1 MATNA
6 LPKTTTARR
15 RKTKTLTTTDRVQ
28 AILAPLAS
36 LRLTV
41 VLLAVAVFVIFIIT
55 LQQATHDM
63 WEIKSQHYSSLL
75 VTVPFEE
82 VLVERWFSDTPP
94 VPGAFVMP
102 SGLTLIVLMLMN
114 LTAAHLLRFRL
125 QATGLKLWIGS
136 IIAVL
141 GAGFTWAIVFN
152 TTTETLLNGK
162 PPIPYDRMWMILQG
176 IIALLLGA
184 CVLGF
189 FFVGKRDDAGQGGR
203 IEKILMASLA
213 LMMGIVLVAVVLLGE
228 ETFVNREGMRIVWQ
242 LTQAT
247 AAGLVCLV
255 ASIMLFRRKGGIVLL
270 HIGLAGLMAN
280 ELFVSL
286 TNEETQMSITE
297 GQTVAVASDIRETEI
312 VVVDQSD
319 EQFDKFVRLPFDQI
333 LKPSGG
339 DEFRYQAVTHKD
351 LPFTVEVLRYFENAS
366 IERQRPGLDPGIETD
381 GILSRFVASKGRS
394 ATGVSA
400 DQEVD

>member
-6 LPKTTTARR
+6 LPKTTSARR

-176 IIALLLGA
+176 IIALLL
-184 CVLGF
+184 L
-189 FFVGKRDDAGQGGR
+189 
-203 IEKILMASLA
+203 SL
-213 LMMGIVLVAVVLLGE
+213 I
-228 ETFVNREGMRIVWQ
+228 
-242 LTQAT
+242 
-247 AAGLVCLV
+247 
-255 ASIMLFRRKGGIVLL
+255 
-270 HIGLAGLMAN
+270 HI
-280 ELFVSL
+280 
-286 TNEETQMSITE
+286 
-297 GQTVAVASDIRETEI
+297 
-312 VVVDQSD
+312 
-319 EQFDKFVRLPFDQI
+319 
-333 LKPSGG
+333 
-339 DEFRYQAVTHKD
+339 
-351 LPFTVEVLRYFENAS
+351 
-366 IERQRPGLDPGIETD
+366 
-381 GILSRFVASKGRS
+381 
-394 ATGVSA
+394 
-400 DQEVD
+400 